1 MPPSRVL
8 PQRPPAH
15 VTGDA
20 AVSTFAA
27 ACDASWIIAPV
38 HKEHDYGLDLRIE
51 VARGGYVTGEEFLV
65 QVKGRG
71 IVDQTGGL
79 LPQAKVSQSTIN
91 YWLAKLQPVMI
102 VVVDLSSKDVY
113 YDWLEHSYADYPNP
127 RESQR
132 EVALPL
138 RFANAEHSIHKEVA
152 AYLARYYASLS
163 SDMARLSK
171 GTYLASLLFSVS
183 ALHRLTSR
191 AAIELQ
197 RIEPERPEHVKQVL
211 DQFCFEFV
219 AHDSLLSG
227 LRSGAFGHRP
237 VSSRFFNKVETRLT
251 QYESLREKL
260 IEYKGETPG
269 GDLLCRPLY
278 GAFGAHLLPLN
289 EELADLQEMLGLA
302 QVLNRLPTHT
312 SFDEGDASQ
321 ETST

>member
-15 VTGDA
+15 VAGDA

-27 ACDASWIIAPV
+27 ACDASWIVAQV

-51 VARGGYVTGEEFLV
+51 VARCGYVTGEEFLV
-65 QVKGRG
+65 QVKGRRT
-71 IVDQTGGL
+71 VHQAAHL
-79 LPQAKVSQSTIN
+79 LPQAKISQSTIN

-102 VVVDLSSKDVY
+102 VVVDLTSNDVY
-113 YDWLEHSYADYPNP
+113 YDWLEHSYADYPYP
-127 RESQR
+127 SDTQR

-138 RFANAEHSIHKEVA
+138 RFINAEHSIHKEVA
-152 AYLARYYASLS
+152 AYLSRYYSSLS

-191 AAIELQ
+191 VAIELQ
-197 RIEPERPEHVKQVL
+197 RIEPETPDHLKQVL

-219 AHDSLLSG
+219 THDSLLSG
-227 LRSGAFGHRP
+227 LRSGDFGHRP

-251 QYESLREKL
+251 KYESLRARL

-269 GDLLCRPLY
+269 GDLMFRPLY
-278 GAFGAHLLPLN
+278 GAFGEHLLPLN

-312 SFDEGDASQ
+312 TFHEGDA
-321 ETST
+321 